1 MFQICFCQCQ
11 FYFLCPLV
19 WQWRGAGPNFVRIK
33 LGRIGV
39 DTYTNFVLLLD
50 TSGVVRGTQLVFIAN
65 PMVLV
70 RNKFNSIQFP
80 LFPKKLVFIWK
91 KVYHK
96 VSSMNFV
103 KKKEKRAGGRWHNS
117 SDTQFYQELN
127 CATKKCLK
135 LLCIFSLIFRSGD
148 CR

>member
-11 FYFLCPLV
+11 FYFLCLLV
-19 WQWRGAGPNFVRIK
+19 WQWRGAGPNFVQIR

-103 KKKEKRAGGRWHNS
+103 KKKRRGLFRYTILS
-117 SDTQFYQELN
+117 R
-127 CATKKCLK
+127 TKLCNKKMLK
-135 LLCIFSLIFRSGD
+135 VTLYFFPNF
-148 CR
+148 

>member
-50 TSGVVRGTQLVFIAN
+50 TSGVVRGTQLVFLAN

-103 KKKEKRAGGRWHNS
+103 KKKGEEGRGAV
-117 SDTQFYQELN
+117 TQLFRYTILSR
-127 CATKKCLK
+127 TKLCNKKMLK
-135 LLCIFSLIFRSGD
+135 VTLYFFPNF
-148 CR
+148 